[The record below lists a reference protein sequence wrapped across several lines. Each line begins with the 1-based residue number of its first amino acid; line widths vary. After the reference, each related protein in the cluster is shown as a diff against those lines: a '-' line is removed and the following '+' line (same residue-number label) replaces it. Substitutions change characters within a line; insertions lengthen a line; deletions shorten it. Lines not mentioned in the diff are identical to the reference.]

1 MGARQVTKTQ
11 NTAAFTREVF
21 QDASTK
27 NIVSISSNR
36 IRKVS
41 DEKGNRWSDEVTG
54 RLQNLIR
61 LTPGW
66 DGYQGRSVSFVN
78 ANFAYQMLNS
88 ICGPETRAPQII
100 PGSAGDLQIE
110 WHTLHGDIELHIR
123 GPNDVHA
130 WRATTGSDPD
140 GEELNLTVNFLVVA
154 QWVKEVT
161 EAPIATDTAA

>member
-1 MGARQVTKTQ
+1 MTKTQ
-11 NTAAFTREVF
+11 STAAFTGGIFR
-21 QDASTK
+21 DASTK

-36 IRKVS
+36 IRNVS
-41 DEKGNRWSDEVTG
+41 DEKGNRWSDEVTV

-66 DGYQGRSVSFVN
+66 DGYQGRPVSFVN

-110 WHTLHGDIELHIR
+110 WHTLHGDIELHVR

-130 WRATTGSDPD
+130 WRAMTGSDPD
-140 GEELNLTVNFLVVA
+140 GEELNLTVNFVVVA

-161 EAPIATDTAA
+161 EAPIATETAA